1 MKKTLVLL
9 MMLALVVSVVSA
21 GSVYLDTGVSFSN
34 GSRRYETNKDLEY
47 YMNLDWTLIEGTD
60 LDFNGNP
67 YHYIEIKE
75 IPSFAFCAKTR
86 EKALENYKKQLR
98 LSLMLM
104 LEDGEHIVEPGEETE
119 DDIDWESICP

>member
-1 MKKTLVLL
+1 MSDSEK
-9 MMLALVVSVVSA
+9 
-21 GSVYLDTGVSFSN
+21 
-34 GSRRYETNKDLEY
+34 KDLDY
-47 YMNLDWTLIEGTD
+47 YMNLNWTLIEGTD

-104 LEDGEHIVEPGEETE
+104 LEDGDRIVEPGEETE